1 MKFEP
6 VFLHSQILYLLQYEI
21 KKREQPYIRLYYLKQ
36 KYMINKGQDLVM
48 SQIYLMYLNY
58 NHT

>member
-21 KKREQPYIRLYYLKQ
+21 KKREQPLHVTL
-36 KYMINKGQDLVM
+36 L
-48 SQIYLMYLNY
+48 SQAKI
-58 NHT
+58 HDK